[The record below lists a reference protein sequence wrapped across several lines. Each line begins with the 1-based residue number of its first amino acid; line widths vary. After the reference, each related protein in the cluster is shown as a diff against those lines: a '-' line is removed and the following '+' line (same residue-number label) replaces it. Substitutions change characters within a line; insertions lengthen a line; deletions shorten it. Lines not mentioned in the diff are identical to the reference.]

1 MTDLSDYKD
10 STFVRTFDIEAISLP
25 IVYNKYGD
33 HDPNGM
39 LYVLKKDSERI
50 QQKARENFAMNP
62 PKLYKDVQPL
72 VIRANA
78 GDEIRI
84 NFYNKLGRSASIYVQ
99 GLKYDVL
106 TSDGANVGNNPDT
119 TTDNFIQYVWYAEK
133 EGVYL
138 FSDMGDTRGGEDG
151 TNVHGLFGAII
162 AEKPQSK
169 WFDPVTGNETES
181 GLFADIYHPSS
192 PAFRE

>member
-1 MTDLSDYKD
+1 MTNLSDYPNCK
-10 STFVRTFDIEAISLP
+10 FVRTFDIEAISLP

-50 QQKARENFAMNP
+50 QQKAREHFAMQP
-62 PKLYKDVQPL
+62 PQPYKEVQPL

-84 NFYNKLGRSASIYVQ
+84 NFYNKLDRNVSMHVQ
-99 GLKYDVL
+99 GLHYNVL

-119 TTDNFIQYVWYAEK
+119 TTNSMIQYVWYAEK
-133 EGVYL
+133 EGVIYSPTWVMHEAVKMVRMYTDCL
-138 FSDMGDTRGGEDG
+138 VPSLWK
-151 TNVHGLFGAII
+151 NQNPHGVIL
-162 AEKPQSK
+162 
-169 WFDPVTGNETES
+169 
-181 GLFADIYHPSS
+181 
-192 PAFRE
+192 